1 MNDIIFAGRDE
12 RQVHELQAK
21 KRYWHFIKCG
31 GRGEVII
38 IPPLTAFERRHAGG
52 IHIFMSGTA
61 LPFKAPAAIAE
72 EAGGGFAH
80 VFAQAE
86 SYFARGGEKSAAVL
100 KALGEL
106 LVSYI
111 VAQAERP
118 AHSPVVESVRADI
131 EANVSNPS
139 YALDAFMRT
148 LPLNYDYVR
157 KLFKSEVGAT
167 PHEYLISARMQLAA
181 RLILS
186 GMSNQYSRYSV
197 TQMAEMCGFA
207 EPLYFSRVFKKY
219 FGTPPSEYGK

>member
-1 MNDIIFAGRDE
+1 
-12 RQVHELQAK
+12 
-21 KRYWHFIKCG
+21 
-31 GRGEVII
+31 
-38 IPPLTAFERRHAGG
+38 
-52 IHIFMSGTA
+52 MSGTA
-61 LPFKAPAAIAE
+61 LPFKAPTAIAE

-86 SYFARGGEKSAAVL
+86 SYFARGGEKSSAVL

-197 TQMAEMCGFA
+197 TQVAEMCGFA